1 MASGRYNRHLLFC
14 GDWKGVPVIDFSQ
27 IRGVVLDMDGVIW
40 RGSEILPGVPD
51 FFTFLDARHIPYVFA
66 TNNSTRTPEMYVER
80 LNGLGVKVETHQ
92 IITSPLVTAR
102 FIREHYPTATK
113 AYIVGQEGIYAALRG
128 AGLEIVEDEQ
138 ADFVVVGLDSTLTYA
153 KLQAACYQIQ
163 RGALFIGTNADTT
176 LPEPDGYIPGAG
188 SILALLQTA
197 TKQKPLIMGKPETPM
212 FEYALGVL
220 GAAPAATLMI
230 GDRAETDIWGAKR
243 AGLSSALVLSGVSE
257 DGDLTDYQPDGVYQ
271 DLVDLQ
277 NHWLA

>member
-1 MASGRYNRHLLFC
+1 M
-14 GDWKGVPVIDFSQ
+14 IDFSC
-27 IRGVVLDMDGVIW
+27 IRGVILDMDGVIW

-51 FFTFLDARHIPYVFA
+51 FFKFLDSCHIPYVFA
-66 TNNSTRTPEMYVER
+66 TNNSTRTPEMYTER
-80 LNGLGVKVETHQ
+80 ISGLGVKAEIRQ

-102 FIREHYPTATK
+102 FLRDQYPTLKK
-113 AYIVGQEGIYAALRG
+113 AYVVGQEGIYAALRG
-128 AGLEIVEDEQ
+128 VGLDIVEDEQ
-138 ADFVVVGLDSTLTYA
+138 ADFVVVGLDRTLTYA

-163 RGALFIGTNADTT
+163 RGALFIGTNSDVT

-197 TKQKPLIMGKPETPM
+197 TKQPPLIMGKPEKPM

-220 GAAPAATLMI
+220 GTLPATTLMI
-230 GDRAETDIWGAKR
+230 GDRVETDIWGAKR

-257 DGDLTDYQPDGVYQ
+257 AGDLNDYQPDGIYQ

-277 NHWLA
+277 NHWLP